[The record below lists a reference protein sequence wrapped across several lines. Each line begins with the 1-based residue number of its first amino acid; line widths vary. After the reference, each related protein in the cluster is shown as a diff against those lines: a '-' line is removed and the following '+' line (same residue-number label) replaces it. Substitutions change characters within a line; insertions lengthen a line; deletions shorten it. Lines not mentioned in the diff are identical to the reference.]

1 MRLNIENVEIAR
13 ARKGFTI
20 EQLAASYGVS
30 RARMTVILNQQK
42 ITTLCAGRL
51 AKALDVDVSDIVD

>member
-1 MRLNIENVEIAR
+1 MKLNIENVEIAR
-13 ARKGFTI
+13 VRKGFTI
-20 EQLAASYGVS
+20 EQLAACYGVS

-51 AKALDVDVSDIVD
+51 AKALDVDVSEIVD